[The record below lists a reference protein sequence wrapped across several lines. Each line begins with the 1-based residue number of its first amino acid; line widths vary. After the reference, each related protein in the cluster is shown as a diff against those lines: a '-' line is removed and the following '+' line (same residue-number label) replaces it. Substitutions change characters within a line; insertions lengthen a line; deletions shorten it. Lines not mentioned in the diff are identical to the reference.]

1 MPSYNGN
8 RLKKS
13 FAILMSWLALVSTS
27 FAESLW
33 DPDSP
38 GLLAG
43 SSVIQTGD
51 TLLVSID
58 IDQDLSYDSSRIDSE
73 RVSIELTGGEGG
85 DLFSFL
91 PTGSSSGNQSLTG
104 SEEISFQTAFA
115 VSVVEI
121 DADGNLLLR
130 GGRTVDLQGKQAT
143 ITLTGTA
150 DPSFVGE
157 GLRIP
162 FSSIVDARIVY
173 ETLLSAGEPVIQPED
188 IEEVPAASA
197 AGQRAAGQG
206 TPVAGAAGPAVT
218 GQPAAGAEAAAAEE
232 PAAEAAEPGVAES
245 AAGEEAPAAAA
256 GQPVATVPALTEE
269 KKRELLLLYLNRLFD
284 LVFE

>member
-1 MPSYNGN
+1 
-8 RLKKS
+8 
-13 FAILMSWLALVSTS
+13 MSWLALVSTS

-85 DLFSFL
+85 DLLSFL

-104 SEEISFQTAFA
+104 SEEISFQTSFA

-130 GGRTVDLQGKQAT
+130 GGRTVVLQGKQAT

-157 GLRIP
+157 GRRLP

-173 ETLLSAGEPVIQPED
+173 ETFLSAGEPVIQPDD
-188 IEEVPAASA
+188 IEEVP
-197 AGQRAAGQG
+197 
-206 TPVAGAAGPAVT
+206 V
-218 GQPAAGAEAAAAEE
+218 AAAAEGVE
-232 PAAEAAEPGVAES
+232 PEGPAAEAAEPGTAEPTVE
-245 AAGEEAPAAAA
+245 EEAPTAEA
-256 GQPVATVPALTEE
+256 GEPVATVPALTEE
-269 KKRELLLLYLNRLFD
+269 KKRELLLLYLNRLLD
-284 LVFE
+284 LAFE